1 MSNYLAIAT
10 VTAALSDLMQDV
22 VVNAIPG
29 ISGDAVTTQPPAAIA
44 AGGTTTARINIYLYQ
59 VTPNPHLG
67 NNDLPT
73 RRADGTLIERPQV
86 ALNLHYLL
94 SFYGNETSLEPE
106 RLLGKAVS
114 VLHAQP
120 YLRRVQLRSAINKK
134 KDLLKG
140 SDLAD
145 QVELVK
151 FTPLGLNLEE
161 FSKLWSV
168 FFQTTYTLSVAY
180 AASVVLI
187 SGEEIPDSAGPVQT
201 PKFSV
206 NPAVPGV
213 KPAQPNTLADLQLW
227 LSSDRGI
234 SKDERGQVSRWLD
247 QSDRKREVLFTVDAA
262 FANELDQEGKPSAAL
277 RGKFQEGGK
286 QLTAAATI
294 KKEQPGS
301 RWVLQDTD
309 SSYVIQ
315 KENQKLS
322 VYTQMHDALQA
333 TVGSRPN
340 WVSSGLKRKPALR
353 FEGFNYLA
361 IDGLHYATA
370 DAISGITLFALVRSS
385 SANPQILF
393 SFDGDQ
399 YWSVAFNSATGGIGW
414 HTHSQ
419 NPAASHSMITKET
432 YHDGNWHLLC
442 VWFSAGATEDK
453 QIFVDGKKVEP
464 VQEKLLVSVNGANV
478 DLPAAVEGQTVAPL
492 NAHAGN
498 KLGGGAGR
506 YGFIG
511 VGSKADTS
519 AGGIGPAEF
528 LRGDLAEIVLYGR
541 GLTTEERQ
549 QIERYFIEKY
559 ANP

>member
-29 ISGDAVTTQPPAAIA
+29 ISGDAVTTQQPSAIA
-44 AGGTTTARINIYLYQ
+44 AGGTSTAHINIYLYQ

-73 RRADGTLIERPQV
+73 RRADGTLVERPQV

-94 SFYGNETSLEPE
+94 SFYGNGTDLEPE
-106 RLLGKAVS
+106 RLLGKALS
-114 VLHAQP
+114 ALHAQP
-120 YLRRVQLRSAINKK
+120 YLSRTQLRSAIKK
-134 KDLLKG
+134 KELLKG
-140 SDLAD
+140 SDLAE

-161 FSKLWSV
+161 FAKLWSV

-206 NPAVPGV
+206 NPAVPNV

-247 QSDRKREVLFTVDAA
+247 QSDRKRDALFTLDAA
-262 FANELDQEGKPSAAL
+262 FVNELDAEGNPSAEL
-277 RGKFQEGGK
+277 RRLFQDGGK
-286 QLTAAATI
+286 RLSAAATI
-294 KKEQPGS
+294 KNKPPGS
-301 RWVLQDTD
+301 RWVIQDIDT
-309 SSYVIQ
+309 SYVIQ
-315 KENQKLS
+315 KEQQTLC
-322 VYTQMHDALQA
+322 VYTEMHDALQTTA
-333 TVGSRPN
+333 GSRPKLIAN
-340 WVSSGLKRKPALR
+340 GLKRKSIVR
-353 FEGFNYLA
+353 FESHDYLE
-361 IDGLHYATA
+361 IDGVHYAA
-370 DAISGITLFALVRSS
+370 PDAVSGITLFALVRSS
-385 SANPQILF
+385 SANPQILL

-414 HTHSQ
+414 HTHTQ
-419 NPAASHSMITKET
+419 NPDASHSMITQET
-432 YHDGNWHLLC
+432 YHDGNWHLVC
-442 VWFSAGATEDK
+442 VWFSAGAAEDK

-464 VQEKLLVSVNGANV
+464 VQEKLLVSVNGAKV
-478 DLPAAVEGQTVAPL
+478 ALPATVEGQAVAPL

-498 KLGGGAGR
+498 KLGGGAAR

-511 VGSKADTS
+511 VGSKADTP
-519 AGGIGPAEF
+519 AGGIGPTEF

-541 GLTTEERQ
+541 GLAIEERQ

>member
-29 ISGDAVTTQPPAAIA
+29 ISGDAVTTQRPAAIA
-44 AGGTTTARINIYLYQ
+44 GGGANTARINIYLYQ
-59 VTPNPHLG
+59 ITPNPHLG

-73 RRADGTLIERPQV
+73 RRADGTLSERPQV

-94 SFYGNETSLEPE
+94 SFYGNETDLEPE

-114 VLHAQP
+114 VLHTQP
-120 YLRRVQLRSAINKK
+120 QLSRVRLRSVIKK
-134 KDLLKG
+134 KDMLKG

-180 AASVVLI
+180 AASVVMI
-187 SGEEIPDSAGPVQT
+187 TGEEIPEIASPVQT

-206 NPAVPGV
+206 DPAVPGV

-227 LSSDRGI
+227 LSSDKGI
-234 SKDERGQVSRWLD
+234 YRDERGQVSRWLD
-247 QSDRKREVLFTVDAA
+247 QSDWKSRALFTVDAA
-262 FANELDQEGKPSAAL
+262 FTNELEIGDNPSPEL
-277 RGKFQEGGK
+277 RRLFQDSGNL
-286 QLTAAATI
+286 LTAAATI

-301 RWVLQDTD
+301 RWVIQDTD
-309 SSYVIQ
+309 TSYVIQ

-333 TVGSRPN
+333 TVGSRPKWASN
-340 WVSSGLKRKPALR
+340 GLKRKPVLR
-353 FEGFNYLA
+353 FESRDYLA
-361 IDGLHYATA
+361 IDGLHYAA
-370 DAISGITLFALVRSS
+370 PDAVSGITLFALVKSS
-385 SANPQILF
+385 SANPQILL

-399 YWSVAFNSATGGIGW
+399 YWSVAFNTDRGGIGW
-414 HTHSQ
+414 HTHTQ

-432 YHDGNWHLLC
+432 YRDGNWHLVC

-464 VQEKLLVSVNGANV
+464 VQEKLLVFVNGANV
-478 DLPAAVEGQTVAPL
+478 DLPAAVEGQAVAPL

-498 KLGGGAGR
+498 KLGGGVVR

-511 VGSKADTS
+511 VGSKAATI
-519 AGGIGPAEF
+519 AGGVEPPEF
-528 LRGDLAEIVLYGR
+528 LKGDLAEIVLYAR
-541 GLTTEERQ
+541 GLPSEERQ
-549 QIERYFIEKY
+549 QVERYFIEKY
-559 ANP
+559 TNP